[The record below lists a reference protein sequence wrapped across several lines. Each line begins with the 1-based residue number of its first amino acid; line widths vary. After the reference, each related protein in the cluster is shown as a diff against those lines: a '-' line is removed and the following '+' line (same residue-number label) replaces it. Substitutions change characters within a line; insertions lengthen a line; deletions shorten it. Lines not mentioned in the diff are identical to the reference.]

1 MALDQG
7 NMPVRHAAP
16 GCIWR
21 YNIVMATQ
29 AITIAECPMGHE
41 RLITFLPG
49 TPEREWTLTCPLCGE
64 ERQIVL
70 PEIVK
75 ADPS

>member
-1 MALDQG
+1 
-7 NMPVRHAAP
+7 
-16 GCIWR
+16 
-21 YNIVMATQ
+21 MATH
-29 AITIAECPMGHE
+29 ATTLTECPLGHE
-41 RLITFLPG
+41 RLITFEPG

-64 ERQIVL
+64 EKNIVL

>member
-1 MALDQG
+1 
-7 NMPVRHAAP
+7 
-16 GCIWR
+16 
-21 YNIVMATQ
+21 MATQ
-29 AITIAECPMGHE
+29 ATTLTQCPMGHE

-64 ERQIVL
+64 ERQVVL

>member
-1 MALDQG
+1 
-7 NMPVRHAAP
+7 
-16 GCIWR
+16 
-21 YNIVMATQ
+21 MATH
-29 AITIAECPMGHE
+29 ATTLTECPLGHE
-41 RLITFLPG
+41 RLITFEPG

-64 ERQIVL
+64 EKNIFL